1 MLTENNQPAREDKK
15 IFNTYFKNVI
25 KGLKIRQV
33 DKSQSFEN
41 EESCRLIR
49 DIYGGESFS
58 FKPISKDD
66 IIEAVKKL
74 PSIKGSISNDIRSSI
89 IKSFAHCY
97 SKKLAKNFNDYLKE
111 NNFPKLMKIAE
122 SRPVF
127 EKLDNTS
134 KDNYRPKSTLSI
146 FSKLFESSLFSQL
159 DGYIQNK
166 FLKYL
171 TGKYLIFRKIIVRRI
186 HT

>member
-1 MLTENNQPAREDKK
+1 MLTENNQAAREDEK

-49 DIYGGESFS
+49 DIYGGEIFS

-74 PSIKGSISNDIRSSI
+74 PSNKGSISNDIQSSI
-89 IKSFAHCY
+89 IKSLQ
-97 SKKLAKNFNDYLKE
+97 KI
-111 NNFPKLMKIAE
+111 LMTI
-122 SRPVF
+122 
-127 EKLDNTS
+127 
-134 KDNYRPKSTLSI
+134 
-146 FSKLFESSLFSQL
+146 
-159 DGYIQNK
+159 
-166 FLKYL
+166 
-171 TGKYLIFRKIIVRRI
+171 
-186 HT
+186 

>member
-1 MLTENNQPAREDKK
+1 
-15 IFNTYFKNVI
+15 
-25 KGLKIRQV
+25 
-33 DKSQSFEN
+33 
-41 EESCRLIR
+41 
-49 DIYGGESFS
+49 
-58 FKPISKDD
+58 
-66 IIEAVKKL
+66 
-74 PSIKGSISNDIRSSI
+74 
-89 IKSFAHCY
+89 
-97 SKKLAKNFNDYLKE
+97 
-111 NNFPKLMKIAE
+111 MKIAE

>member
-1 MLTENNQPAREDKK
+1 
-15 IFNTYFKNVI
+15 
-25 KGLKIRQV
+25 
-33 DKSQSFEN
+33 
-41 EESCRLIR
+41 
-49 DIYGGESFS
+49 
-58 FKPISKDD
+58 
-66 IIEAVKKL
+66 
-74 PSIKGSISNDIRSSI
+74 
-89 IKSFAHCY
+89 
-97 SKKLAKNFNDYLKE
+97 
-111 NNFPKLMKIAE
+111 MKIAE

-166 FLKYL
+166 FLKHL
-171 TGKYLIFRKIIVRRI
+171 TGKHLIFRKIIVRRI